1 MLYVPV
7 PTARVE
13 GATFVWKILLEKY
26 EKEAMWFF
34 LFFFL
39 QLRRALPVRGEMSVD
54 AVPGEGPLSLLTLSL
69 PSHGSQSWRS
79 S

>member
-1 MLYVPV
+1 MRYLLLSHLLRRDGAFPVLYVPV

-34 LFFFL
+34 LLFFFT
-39 QLRRALPVRGEMSVD
+39 AETSAACAG
-54 AVPGEGPLSLLTLSL
+54 
-69 PSHGSQSWRS
+69 
-79 S
+79 